1 MLKNNQLSCI
11 IFKIFTNNLLHDNH
25 YLIYLYCLHLLKH
38 ASISLQTHPIQTSA
52 ETLIQNNLKKEKI
65 SSWLEEDVL
74 YEPIWTVYLSLALGQ
89 ILLRL
94 ALLSSVYAVGKMY
107 NFDIEVIYIN
117 YWFFCNHD

>member
-1 MLKNNQLSCI
+1 M
-11 IFKIFTNNLLHDNH
+11 
-25 YLIYLYCLHLLKH
+25 
-38 ASISLQTHPIQTSA
+38 
-52 ETLIQNNLKKEKI
+52 ETLIQNNFEKEII

-89 ILLRL
+89 ILL

-117 YWFFCNHD
+117 YWFFYNHD

>member
-1 MLKNNQLSCI
+1 M
-11 IFKIFTNNLLHDNH
+11 
-25 YLIYLYCLHLLKH
+25 
-38 ASISLQTHPIQTSA
+38 
-52 ETLIQNNLKKEKI
+52 ETLIQNNFKKEII

-89 ILLRL
+89 ILL

-117 YWFFCNHD
+117 YWFFYNHD